1 MKFSILSLLAL
12 LIVGCSNTAPIGQTP
27 IKSAPVA
34 PIAERVRV
42 QTVTIRE
49 SNTTIQQGLSSA
61 IDQLERVSKQKEV
74 SDKDFNDLWDKF
86 TGVQKLVNKQ
96 WEDIQTLE
104 KTNSEMSIAATA
116 ADIEKQELRTTAEN
130 ALAWQAKNA
139 KKVAVY
145 DWITQKAWIILA
157 ITAVVGIG
165 YLALKFFL
173 PFKI

>member
-1 MKFSILSLLAL
+1 MNFPVLSLLAL
-12 LIVGCSNTAPIGQTP
+12 LIVGCGNVAPIGQTP

-49 SNTTIQQGLSSA
+49 SNTTIQQGLDAA
-61 IDQLERVSKQKEV
+61 IDQLGRISKQKEV
-74 SDKDFNDLWDKF
+74 SDKDFQDLWDRF
-86 TGVQKLVNKQ
+86 TKVQENVTDQ
-96 WEDIQTLE
+96 WEKIAELE

-116 ADIEKQELRTTAEN
+116 ADIEKQELRASNEN